1 MIPRYRLPEMEVVW
15 SDESRLGNWLE
26 IELLAVEAL
35 AELGVVPLEDAAACR
50 ERAAFTVEA
59 VAEREAITRHDVA
72 AFVDVV
78 AEAIGPAGRWVHF
91 GLTSSDVIDTGFG
104 LQLRSAADVLLTELE
119 RLLAATKRLA
129 LQHRET
135 VIAGRSHGV
144 IAEPTSFGHKLAVWA
159 FELDRDRD
167 RLRRAR
173 EIVSVGAISGA
184 VGTYASVDPRVEEL
198 VCAKLGLRSVEASTQ
213 VIQRD
218 RHAELMTAMAITAST
233 LDKIA
238 TEIRH
243 LARTEV
249 REVQEPFADGQ
260 KGSSAMPHKRNPVV
274 SERISGL
281 ARVIRGHA
289 QAALENVALWHE
301 RDISHSSAERLI
313 FPDAT
318 GLLAFMLRD
327 LTWVLDG
334 LRVFPERMR
343 ENLEVGWWRRLLA
356 VGAPRAG
363 RRGPASGRGLCARP
377 VGRRAGVGRG
387 RELPRTAGGG
397 SRGRRAT
404 RYGRPRFPLRP
415 HAVPREPRRRVREA
429 REAPRGVGRGVGP
442 SEPGAAAAG
451 PGEGPRHLRR
461 R

>member
-1 MIPRYRLPEMEVVW
+1 MIPRYRLPEMEAVW
-15 SDESRLGNWLE
+15 SDEARLGNWLE

-35 AELGVVPLEDAAACR
+35 AELGTVPLEDAAACR

-59 VAEREAITRHDVA
+59 VAEREAVTRHDVA

-78 AEAIGPAGRWVHF
+78 AASIGPAGRWVHF
-91 GLTSSDVIDTGFG
+91 GLTSSDVLDTGFA
-104 LQLRSAADVLLTELE
+104 LQLRAAGDVLLAELE
-119 RLLAATKRLA
+119 HLLAATERLA
-129 LQHRET
+129 LQHRDT
-135 VIAGRSHGV
+135 VMAGRSHGV

-159 FELDRDRD
+159 FALDRDRD

-173 EIVSVGAISGA
+173 EVVSVGALSGV
-184 VGTYASVDPRVEEL
+184 VGTYASIDPRVEEL
-198 VCAKLGLRSVEASTQ
+198 VCARLGLRTVEASTQ

-218 RHAELMTAMAITAST
+218 RHAELMTSMAITAST
-233 LDKIA
+233 LDAMA

-249 REVQEPFADGQ
+249 REVQEPFAEGQ

-274 SERISGL
+274 SERVSGL

-289 QAALENVALWHE
+289 QAALENVTLWHE

-334 LRVFPERMR
+334 LQVFPDRMR
-343 ENLEVGWWRRLLA
+343 ENLEVGGGVVYSQSVLLA
-356 VGAPRAG
+356 LVDAG
-363 RRGPASGRGLCARP
+363 MARDE
-377 VGRRAGVGRG
+377 A
-387 RELPRTAGGG
+387 
-397 SRGRRAT
+397 
-404 RYGRPRFPLRP
+404 YPL
-415 HAVPREPRRRVREA
+415 VQ
-429 REAPRGVGRGVGP
+429 
-442 SEPGAAAAG
+442 AAAARAWD
-451 PGEGPRHLRR
+451 EGTSFRASLEADSEVARR
-461 R
+461 LDRAALDALFDPTRYLANLGGVFEKLGKLPVESAVETA